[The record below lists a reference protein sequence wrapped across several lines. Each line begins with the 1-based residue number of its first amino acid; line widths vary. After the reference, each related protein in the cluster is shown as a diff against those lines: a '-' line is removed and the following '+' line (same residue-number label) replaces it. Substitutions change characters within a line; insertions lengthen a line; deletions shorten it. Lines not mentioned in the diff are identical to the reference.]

1 MDCLRCGTQ
10 MEYGGVEEIQC
21 GRTGLLTG
29 MWSNI
34 IAGSFDAAIWQCP
47 NCGKIEF
54 FDPEIAEPPED
65 ETENT

>member
-10 MEYGGVEEIQC
+10 MEYRGVEEIQC

-34 IAGSFDAAIWQCP
+34 IAGSFDAAIWRCP

-54 FDPEIAEPPED
+54 YDPEIAEPPVIEP
-65 ETENT
+65 ENT